1 MTSALSGVC
10 GLGKRG
16 KKGFKGTS
24 WSMRMKTRIVEARTS
39 AGLREVLPEV
49 IHLLRNGGII
59 IFPTDTVYGIGGTA
73 LDEVVLKKIILLK
86 KREKQKAFLINI
98 ASAGQL
104 KGLVKKRP
112 PAARALEKK
121 FWPGALSLVYEASE
135 TLPVLLTG
143 KEKKIGARIPSHP
156 VALSLLKKL
165 NAPLISTSAN
175 FSGKRA
181 PQTAA
186 ALYRLF
192 KGKVDIILDAG
203 LCPLNMPSTVV
214 DVTVETPVILR
225 DGAIPAKA
233 IYKALR
239 IPLKS

>member
-1 MTSALSGVC
+1 MAHTQVFDVRDKSSL
-10 GLGKRG
+10 
-16 KKGFKGTS
+16 
-24 WSMRMKTRIVEARTS
+24 
-39 AGLREVLPEV
+39 LRVLPEV
-49 IHLLRNGGII
+49 IRVLKRGGII

-73 LDEVVLKKIILLK
+73 LDEIVLKKIIRFK
-86 KREKQKAFLINI
+86 KREKHKAFLINI
-98 ASAGQL
+98 ASVGQL

-143 KEKKIGARIPSHP
+143 KEKKIGVRIPNHP

-165 NAPLISTSAN
+165 NAPIISTSAN

-203 LCPLNMPSTVV
+203 PCPLNMPSTVV
-214 DVTVETPVILR
+214 DVTVEPPVILR

-233 IYKALR
+233 IYKALQN
-239 IPLKS
+239 I